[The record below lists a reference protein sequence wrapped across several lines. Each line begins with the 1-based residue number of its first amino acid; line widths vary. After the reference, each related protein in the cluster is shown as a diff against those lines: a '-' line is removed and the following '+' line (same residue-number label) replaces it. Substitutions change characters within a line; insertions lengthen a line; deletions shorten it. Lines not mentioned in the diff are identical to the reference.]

1 MAPKIFYK
9 KKKLR
14 KKSCSTYKFGVWK
27 IHSQKLQMYVTL
39 VRKVVQSSITT
50 LKWSE
55 DSHYGVRIM
64 VSKSPDLPFS
74 SYGPRPF
81 FGPAIS
87 AEKLRNSNFTQFTY
101 VRCRF
106 LCLLIP
112 GIDCNCLFKEIIKEN
127 DILAFWKKNWYNLD
141 DFQVS
146 RYPKIDRFTR

>member
-1 MAPKIFYK
+1 M
-9 KKKLR
+9 R
-14 KKSCSTYKFGVWK
+14 KKSCSAYKFGIWK

-39 VRKVVQSSITT
+39 VMKVVQCSITT

-55 DSHYGVRIM
+55 DSHYGVRIR
-64 VSKSPDLPFS
+64 VSKSSDFPFS

-81 FGPAIS
+81 FGLAIS

-112 GIDCNCLFKEIIKEN
+112 GIDCNCLFKEIIKGN
-127 DILAFWKKNWYNLD
+127 DILEEKIDMIWRIFRSRYTQKLWLHRILIL
-141 DFQVS
+141 FQVV
-146 RYPKIDRFTR
+146 KML